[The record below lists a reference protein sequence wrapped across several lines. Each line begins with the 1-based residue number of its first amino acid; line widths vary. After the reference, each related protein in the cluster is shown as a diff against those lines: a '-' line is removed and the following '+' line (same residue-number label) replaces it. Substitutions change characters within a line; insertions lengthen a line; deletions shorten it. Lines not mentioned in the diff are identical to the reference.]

1 MAKSEVKTVTRP
13 ADPPRAFRLWFGLLG
28 PPAVWA
34 VQLQTIYLTSEW
46 ACYAMD
52 FTWNHVTSVAALVI
66 SLIALWIAYTEW
78 KAAGGGTADENGDQD
93 TRRRFMA
100 ILGMLSGALFT
111 ALIFAMWLPTL
122 TGVPC
127 GK

>member
-1 MAKSEVKTVTRP
+1 MSKKLKAETMT
-13 ADPPRAFRLWFGLLG
+13 ADPSRALRLWFGLLG
-28 PPAVWA
+28 PPVIWA
-34 VQLQTIYLTSEW
+34 IQFQTVYLTSEW

-52 FTWNHVTSVAALVI
+52 FTWNHVASVVALAI
-66 SLIALWIAYTEW
+66 SLLALWTAYSEW
-78 KAAGGGTADENGDQD
+78 RAVGGGLADESSDPD

-100 ILGMLSGALFT
+100 ILGMLTGALFT
-111 ALIFAMWLPTL
+111 ALIFAVWLPTL